1 MKFQAGQPASLWVEA
16 ELKKGQA
23 DAVVVG
29 SQRPSLN
36 TTLTFEKGLSSSH
49 AKIRGKCTFSY
60 NNMYEYVYIKYS

>member
-1 MKFQAGQPASLWVEA
+1 MRFQAGQPASLWVEA

-23 DAVVVG
+23 DAVVG
-29 SQRPSLN
+29 LQRPSLN